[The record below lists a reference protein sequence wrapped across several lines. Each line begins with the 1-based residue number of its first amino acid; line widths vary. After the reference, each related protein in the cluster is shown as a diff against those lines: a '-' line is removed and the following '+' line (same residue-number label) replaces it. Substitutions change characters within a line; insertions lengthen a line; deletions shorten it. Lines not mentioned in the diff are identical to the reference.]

1 LPRVVSRIAS
11 AVALAAVC
19 TTAAPASPAPPA
31 TASCDALHR
40 ARDYRGAI
48 AAARDAL
55 ARTPAVDQRVCLARA
70 FVRIGREEDAI
81 RELEEARPHVR
92 TTLERFAVE
101 NVLGMAHAHLG
112 EAEASRA
119 AHNRAL
125 DTSRELR
132 DRALEAASLVNLALG
147 YEQDEPLVAKGLL
160 ARSIVLAPDNAVAM
174 MTLAALEQSDRR
186 PEAAAALLRD
196 AVRTTRRADDQALLP
211 VALLQLA
218 DVERRRGRHG
228 IAIDRAH
235 EALEIAY
242 RRGDKENEALAYEVL
257 ADAFIDRRMPE
268 EAFLYGFAA
277 MAARFAVG
285 DDVANERIAER
296 MKDAFER

>member
-1 LPRVVSRIAS
+1 MHRLVSRAAS
-11 AVALAAVC
+11 AIALAAVC
-19 TTAAPASPAPPA
+19 TTAAPASPTLPPP
-31 TASCDALHR
+31 ASCDVLQR
-40 ARDYRGAI
+40 ARDHRGAI

-55 ARTPAVDQRVCLARA
+55 ARAESVGERVCLARSL
-70 FVRIGREEDAI
+70 VRIGREDDAI
-81 RELEEARPHVR
+81 RELEEARPRVV
-92 TTLERFAVE
+92 TTLERFAVD

-112 EAEASRA
+112 EADRARA

-125 DTSRELR
+125 DTSRDLR

-147 YEQDEPLVAKGLL
+147 YEQEEPLVAKGLL
-160 ARSIVLAPDNAVAM
+160 ARSIVLAPDNVVAM
-174 MTLAALEQSDRR
+174 MTLAALEQTDRR

-196 AVRTTRRADDQALLP
+196 AVRTTRRAADQSLLP

-242 RRGDKENEALAYEVL
+242 RRGDRENQALAYEVL